1 MRRAI
6 LLAVVFLLLTA
17 GTLAAQRRGGGSPW
31 GARPQHHVFVGSYP
45 LYSHSLSYSRPFGNV
60 FYGTPY
66 LGYSYPGY
74 GYYADPPRSD
84 DRPTYVIAEAPAIPL
99 EKQIVYVP
107 TYMRSDPG
115 PPLGDVARAL
125 RAKKQKQD

>member
-6 LLAVVFLLLTA
+6 LLVLALLFLTA

-31 GARPQHHVFVGSYP
+31 GARPQHHVFVGVQP
-45 LYSHSLSYSRPFGNV
+45 LYSNYYGNP
-60 FYGTPY
+60 FYGGSYFPSFGMPY
-66 LGYSYPGY
+66 SFYS
-74 GYYADPPRSD
+74 DPPAPQGGN
-84 DRPTYVIAEAPAIPL
+84 RPRFVIAEAPVIPL
-99 EKQIVYVP
+99 EKQIVYIP

-125 RAKKQKQD
+125 RAKKQK